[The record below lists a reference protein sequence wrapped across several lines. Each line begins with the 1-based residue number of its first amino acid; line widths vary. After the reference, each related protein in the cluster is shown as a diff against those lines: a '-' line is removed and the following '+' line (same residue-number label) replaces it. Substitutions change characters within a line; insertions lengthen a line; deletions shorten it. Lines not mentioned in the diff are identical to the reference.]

1 MCYNS
6 LKVNSLLRTVVKVLI
21 YTLDEIK
28 EKTAMIFKR
37 YDINKVYIFGSYAR
51 NEADDD
57 SDLDFY
63 VDYTNSKVISGL
75 WSITGLRL
83 DLEKTFNKSVDLV
96 TYLPKED
103 LFKNFINNY
112 ERDKVNV
119 YARQ

>member
-6 LKVNSLLRTVVKVLI
+6 LEVNSLLRTVVKVLI

-28 EKTAMIFKR
+28 EKTAKIFKK
-37 YDINKVYIFGSYAR
+37 YDINKAYIFGSYAR

-83 DLEKTFNKSVDLV
+83 DLEKTFDKSIDLV

>member
-6 LKVNSLLRTVVKVLI
+6 LEVNSLLRAVVKVLI

-28 EKTAMIFKR
+28 EKTAKIFKK
-37 YDINKVYIFGSYAR
+37 YDINKAYIFGSYAR

-83 DLEKTFNKSVDLV
+83 DLEKTFNKSIDLV

>member
-28 EKTAMIFKR
+28 EKTAMIFKK
-37 YDINKVYIFGSYAR
+37 YDINKAYIFGSYAR

-83 DLEKTFNKSVDLV
+83 DLEKTFNKSIDLV

-112 ERDKVNV
+112 ERDKIKV